1 VKKRTEKELPMPDR
15 QTFTAPAAPESTSA
29 AHYSIQEGLISKKD
43 LFFLLRPGVGQ
54 YRSRTVR
61 QFFTDERLRRCGI
74 SPDQF
79 KRIRVFPAEATAVI
93 RDDLRQMKF
102 I

>member
-1 VKKRTEKELPMPDR
+1 MSHSKSFNYLTQV
-15 QTFTAPAAPESTSA
+15 AATNAATS
-29 AHYSIQEGLISKKD
+29 SILEGGLISKKD

-61 QFFTDERLRRCGI
+61 QFFTDDRLRRCGI
-74 SPDQF
+74 QPDEF
-79 KRIRVFPAEATAVI
+79 RRIRVFPAEATAVI
-93 RDDLRQMKF
+93 REDLRQMKF

>member
-1 VKKRTEKELPMPDR
+1 MTDKKSLNYLSPS
-15 QTFTAPAAPESTSA
+15 AAPHSA
-29 AHYSIQEGLISKKD
+29 ISSILEGGLISKKD

-61 QFFTDERLRRCGI
+61 QFFTDDRLRRCGI
-74 SPDQF
+74 HPAEF
-79 KRIRVFPAEATAVI
+79 RRIRVFPAEATAVI
-93 RDDLRQMKF
+93 REDLRQMKF

>member
-1 VKKRTEKELPMPDR
+1 MLDLQPKQTEGTRLHSPN
-15 QTFTAPAAPESTSA
+15 TTS
-29 AHYSIQEGLISKKD
+29 SIQEGGLITNKD
-43 LFFLLRPGVGQ
+43 LFVILRPGVGQ
-54 YRSRTVR
+54 SRSRTVR